1 MSRNQ
6 KMAAIGTGFV
16 YTCVPVPGL
25 EMGYA
30 ILHKS
35 FTVTFARFLLPMYS
49 EGKENGRLQAW
60 HVHNIDIKSRDTY
73 VTFRLTVI

>member
-1 MSRNQ
+1 MRAPHALATS
-6 KMAAIGTGFV
+6 TS
-16 YTCVPVPGL
+16 VPVPGL

-35 FTVTFARFLLPMYS
+35 FTVTFARFLILLLMYS
-49 EGKENGRLQAW
+49 EGKENRWLPARD
-60 HVHNIDIKSRDTY
+60 VHNIDIISRDTY

>member
-1 MSRNQ
+1 
-6 KMAAIGTGFV
+6 
-16 YTCVPVPGL
+16 
-25 EMGYA
+25 MGYA

-35 FTVTFARFLLPMYS
+35 FTVTFARFLLLMYS

>member
-1 MSRNQ
+1 MVV
-6 KMAAIGTGFV
+6 AW
-16 YTCVPVPGL
+16 VPVPGL

-35 FTVTFARFLLPMYS
+35 FTVTFVRFLLLMYS

-60 HVHNIDIKSRDTY
+60 RVHNIDIKSRDTY

>member
-1 MSRNQ
+1 MSE
-6 KMAAIGTGFV
+6 ILDFDPH
-16 YTCVPVPGL
+16 VPVPGL

-35 FTVTFARFLLPMYS
+35 FTVTFARFLLLMYS
-49 EGKENGRLQAW
+49 DGKDNGRLQAW
-60 HVHNIDIKSRDTY
+60 HVRNIDIKSRDTY

>member
-1 MSRNQ
+1 MSLRDL
-6 KMAAIGTGFV
+6 
-16 YTCVPVPGL
+16 PHLL

-35 FTVTFARFLLPMYS
+35 FTVTFARFLLLMYS

-60 HVHNIDIKSRDTY
+60 HVHNIDIISRDTY